1 VSAWRLAERRR
12 AIRGVVFDVDGTL
25 YHQAPL
31 RALMMAELTTLPLTE
46 RSWRG
51 ARQVWRT
58 LAVFRAVRENL
69 RGLGRPDTLL
79 AEVQFQEA
87 ARLAGVD
94 ARKLERLVTEWI
106 LVRPLKYL
114 RACRRRGA
122 ARVLQMLVRRGIS
135 LGTFS
140 DYPVAEK
147 LVALGLPEAGAVSV
161 CATDPEV
168 NAFKP
173 HPAGFLRACQL
184 MGLPPSDVLYVG
196 DRPEVDAA
204 GAAIAGMPCA
214 IVGERRS
221 SSGGDTRWLH
231 LRSLEEL
238 SHAFGR

>member
-1 VSAWRLAERRR
+1 
-12 AIRGVVFDVDGTL
+12 VFDVDGTL

-31 RALMMAELTTLPLTE
+31 RALMMAELGVLPVTG
-46 RSWRG
+46 RSWHG
-51 ARQVWRT
+51 ARQAWRA
-58 LAVFRAVRENL
+58 LSAFRTVRETL
-69 RGLGRPDTLL
+69 RERGRP
-79 AEVQFQEA
+79 AEPLVEMQFQEA
-87 ARLAGVD
+87 ARLAGMH
-94 ARKLERLVTEWI
+94 APELERLVTEWI

-122 ARVLQMLVRRGIS
+122 ARVVQMLARCGVP

-147 LVALGLPEAGAVSV
+147 LVVLGLPEVGAVSV

-173 HPAGFLRACQL
+173 HPAGFLRACEL
-184 MGLPPSDVLYVG
+184 MGLPPSEVLYVG

-204 GAAIAGMPCA
+204 GAATAGMPCA
-214 IVGERRS
+214 IVGGHGSRTSRDDS
-221 SSGGDTRWLH
+221 RWLH

-238 SHAFGR
+238 SRAFAR